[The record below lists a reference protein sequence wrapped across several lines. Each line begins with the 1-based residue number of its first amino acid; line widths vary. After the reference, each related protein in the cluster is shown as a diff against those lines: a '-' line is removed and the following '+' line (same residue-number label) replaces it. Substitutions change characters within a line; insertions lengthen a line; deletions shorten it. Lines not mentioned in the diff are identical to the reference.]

1 MNGFKLKEGFLL
13 GVATAATQIEG
24 GETDNN
30 WLDWYKKGNISD
42 GSSPARANDH
52 YNRYEEDISLMKSLD
67 IEVCRF
73 GIEWAR
79 IEPEDGAFDDAA
91 IEHYRKEIK
100 LMIKSGIQPLLT
112 LHHFSNPMWFERK
125 GGFENE
131 ENIPIFLRF
140 VEKAVLSFGDLV
152 SDYNTI
158 NEPNVYAMNGYFFG
172 VWPPAK
178 KSMAAAAKVMSVM
191 TACHIKSYEI
201 IHRVRSEMGF
211 DDSNVSFANHVR
223 AFVPKRKNNL
233 WDRFCSS
240 FSENFFQGAITK
252 AMCTGVC
259 SFPLK
264 KIGSYQKGVYCDY
277 IAVNYYT
284 RSSVKGLSDS
294 VKDNAPVNDLGW
306 EIYPDGIVECAKKL
320 YAVVKKPIYVTENGT
335 CDASDSF
342 RSRYVY
348 EHLKAIS
355 ESELPFERY
364 YQWCF
369 CDNFEWVEGE
379 SARFGI
385 VYVDY
390 ETQKRT
396 VKKSGEF
403 YKKIILDKGVSE
415 KLYDEY
421 VKDQKYNYNN

>member
-1 MNGFKLKEGFLL
+1 
-13 GVATAATQIEG
+13 
-24 GETDNN
+24 
-30 WLDWYKKGNISD
+30 
-42 GSSPARANDH
+42 
-52 YNRYEEDISLMKSLD
+52 
-67 IEVCRF
+67 
-73 GIEWAR
+73 
-79 IEPEDGAFDDAA
+79 
-91 IEHYRKEIK
+91 
-100 LMIKSGIQPLLT
+100 
-112 LHHFSNPMWFERK
+112 
-125 GGFENE
+125 
-131 ENIPIFLRF
+131 
-140 VEKAVLSFGDLV
+140 
-152 SDYNTI
+152 
-158 NEPNVYAMNGYFFG
+158 
-172 VWPPAK
+172 
-178 KSMAAAAKVMSVM
+178 
-191 TACHIKSYEI
+191 
-201 IHRVRSEMGF
+201 
-211 DDSNVSFANHVR
+211 
-223 AFVPKRKNNL
+223 
-233 WDRFCSS
+233 
-240 FSENFFQGAITK
+240 
-252 AMCTGVC
+252 MCTGVC